1 MDLSIPPGPTP
12 MEEFLG
18 LAFLVLCL
26 AGPIG
31 LVALR
36 HHFSGA
42 RGRLRTVR
50 NLLVLATVASSPVVA
65 GLALIVVA
73 GGVEAFATLWDLLKS
88 AW

>member
-1 MDLSIPPGPTP
+1 MDLSISGPTP
-12 MEEFLG
+12 MEEFLS
-18 LAFLVLCL
+18 LVFVVCCL

-42 RGRLRTVR
+42 RGRLRTVK
-50 NLLVLATVASSPVVA
+50 NLMVLATVVSAPVVG
-65 GLALIVVA
+65 GLALTVVA
-73 GGVEAFATLWDLLKS
+73 GGVAAFTTLWNFLKL

>member
-1 MDLSIPPGPTP
+1 MDMSFAGPTP

-18 LAFLVLCL
+18 WAFLVFCL

-36 HHFSGA
+36 HHFSDA
-42 RGRLRTVR
+42 RGRLRTVK
-50 NLLVLATVASSPVVA
+50 NLMVLATVVSAPVVG

-73 GGVEAFATLWDLLKS
+73 GGVEAFTTAWDLLKFS
-88 AW
+88 W